1 MTLPELKIRKREL
14 KEKIQNIIESFEKE
28 TETIVDSIF
37 INRINTNRMWHE
49 HLSSVL
55 GIDFDI
61 KF

>member
-37 INRINTNRMWHE
+37 INRINTNRM
-49 HLSSVL
+49 
-55 GIDFDI
+55 
-61 KF
+61 